1 MSKIK
6 SIKNISSTD
15 WPPRY
20 VFGLALQ
27 QKLFDILKIFSEF
40 TNIEIEIYLEEVI
53 SIKKLK
59 KIMKFLHPKIK
70 NFMGTKF

>member
-15 WPPRY
+15 WPPHY

-27 QKLFDILKIFSEF
+27 QKLFDILKIFF
-40 TNIEIEIYLEEVI
+40 
-53 SIKKLK
+53 
-59 KIMKFLHPKIK
+59 
-70 NFMGTKF
+70 